1 MMSERRVAVDLPPG
15 ASSSMPLQRHRGSL
29 RGTRSPSSLER
40 PPPSRTSAL
49 GSLIHAPRV
58 YVGVSP
64 SGCIGGLSARVTRR
78 ALGISSV
85 FLQGLRS
92 SSLATVPAPGPERD
106 HTAVENLGGCLAEYM
121 TKVHTLEQVS
131 QELETQLR
139 ARLESKA
146 KHSGGWN
153 ALRASWASSYQQV
166 SLPAAPLNACWS
178 PERGC

>member
-1 MMSERRVAVDLPPG
+1 MSERRVAVDLAPG
-15 ASSSMPLQRHRGSL
+15 ATSSMPLQRHRRSL
-29 RGTRSPSSLER
+29 RGTRSPSSLES
-40 PPPSRTSAL
+40 PPASRTSAM
-49 GSLIHAPRV
+49 GSLIRAPGV
-58 YVGVSP
+58 YVGVAP

-92 SSLATVPAPGPERD
+92 SSLATVPAPDPERD
-106 HTAVENLGGCLAEYM
+106 HTAAENLGGCLVEYM
-121 TKVHTLEQVS
+121 AKVHALEQVS

-139 ARLESKA
+139 AHLESKA
-146 KHSGGWN
+146 KRSGGWD

-166 SLPAAPLNACWS
+166 SPPAVPLKACWS